1 MVPGRTPGFREDHPY
16 QLAIVG
22 GGPAGLTAAVY
33 AARKNLDALLLT
45 KDIGGQ
51 TLLTSDIENYMGY
64 QYVTGREL
72 AAKFEE
78 QVKRYPIDVAVGE
91 EVLRVA
97 REEEGFV
104 LTTAGGKRFLAEAVI
119 VATGKRSRPLG
130 VPGERELVGRG
141 VSYCAVCDA
150 PLFSGK
156 DVIVVGAGNSGAT
169 AVVDLLKIARAI
181 YVVDVLPDW
190 RADPVLVERVAAA
203 GDKVRTYFGHE
214 VVEIKGEERVEGIVL
229 RDRGS
234 GTQLELP
241 VQGVFIEIGLIPN
254 SELIRGLAELN
265 ERGEIVVDCQCR
277 TDVPGL
283 LAAGDVTTVPEKQ
296 IIIAAG
302 EGAKAALS
310 AYAQWSAM
318 KSSRRSWWTG
328 SPWPDGAKWLSPA
341 RGSARRRW

>member
-1 MVPGRTPGFREDHPY
+1 MVDLGGKGFGIVLPGKERRFKEGHRYD
-16 QLAIVG
+16 LAIVG

-33 AARKNLDALLLT
+33 AARKNLDAVLIS

-64 QYVTGREL
+64 QYVSGREL

-91 EVLRVA
+91 EVARVA
-97 REEEGFV
+97 PEDGGFV
-104 LTTAGGKRFLAEAVI
+104 VTTSTNREVRARAVI
-119 VATGKRSRPLG
+119 VATGKRSRALG

-150 PLFSGK
+150 PLFPGK

-169 AVVDLLKIARAI
+169 AVVDLLKIARRI

-190 RADPVLVERVAAA
+190 RADPVLVDRIRAA
-203 GDKVRTYFGHE
+203 GEMVQPFFGHE
-214 VVEIKGEERVEGIVL
+214 VVEIKGESRVEGIVIK
-229 RDRGS
+229 DRGS
-234 GTQLELP
+234 GQVRELP

-254 SELIRGLAELN
+254 SEPVKGVAELN
-265 ERGEIVVDCQCR
+265 RWGEIVVDCKCQ
-277 TDVPGL
+277 TSVPGL
-283 LAAGDVTTVPEKQ
+283 FAAGDVTTVPEKQ

-310 AYAQWSAM
+310 AYAYLIGQE
-318 KSSRRSWWTG
+318 G
-328 SPWPDGAKWLSPA
+328 
-341 RGSARRRW
+341 

>member
-1 MVPGRTPGFREDHPY
+1 MVDLGGKGFGIVLPGKERGFKEGHRYD
-16 QLAIVG
+16 LAIVG

-33 AARKNLDALLLT
+33 AARKNLDAVLIS

-64 QYVTGREL
+64 QYVSGREL

-91 EVLRVA
+91 EVA
-97 REEEGFV
+97 RTAPEDGGFV
-104 LTTAGGKRFLAEAVI
+104 VTTSTNREVRARAVI
-119 VATGKRSRPLG
+119 VATGKRSRALG

-150 PLFSGK
+150 PLFPGK

-169 AVVDLLKIARAI
+169 AVVDLLKIARRI

-190 RADPVLVERVAAA
+190 RADPVLVDRIRAA
-203 GDKVRTYFGHE
+203 GEMVQPFFGHE
-214 VVEIKGEERVEGIVL
+214 VVEIKGESRVEGIVIK
-229 RDRGS
+229 DRGS
-234 GTQLELP
+234 GQVRELP

-254 SELIRGLAELN
+254 SEPVKGVAELN
-265 ERGEIVVDCQCR
+265 RWGEIVVDCKCQ
-277 TDVPGL
+277 TSVPGL
-283 LAAGDVTTVPEKQ
+283 FAAGDVTTVPEKQ

-310 AYAQWSAM
+310 AYAYLIGQE
-318 KSSRRSWWTG
+318 G
-328 SPWPDGAKWLSPA
+328 
-341 RGSARRRW
+341 

>member
-1 MVPGRTPGFREDHPY
+1 MVDLGGKGFGIVLPGKERGFKEGHRYD
-16 QLAIVG
+16 LAIVG

-33 AARKNLDALLLT
+33 AARKNLDAVLIS

-64 QYVTGREL
+64 QYVSGREL

-91 EVLRVA
+91 EVARVA
-97 REEEGFV
+97 PEDGGFV
-104 LTTAGGKRFLAEAVI
+104 VTTSTNREVRARAVI

-150 PLFSGK
+150 PLFPGK

-169 AVVDLLKIARAI
+169 AVVDLLKIARRI

-190 RADPVLVERVAAA
+190 RADPVLVDRIRAA
-203 GDKVRTYFGHE
+203 GEMVQPFFGHE
-214 VVEIKGEERVEGIVL
+214 VVEIKGESRVEGIVIK
-229 RDRGS
+229 DRGS
-234 GTQLELP
+234 GQVRELP

-254 SELIRGLAELN
+254 SEPVKGVAELN
-265 ERGEIVVDCQCR
+265 RWGEIVVDCKCQTR
-277 TDVPGL
+277 VPGMF
-283 LAAGDVTTVPEKQ
+283 AAGDVTTVPEKQ

-310 AYAQWSAM
+310 AYAYLIGQE
-318 KSSRRSWWTG
+318 G
-328 SPWPDGAKWLSPA
+328 
-341 RGSARRRW
+341 

>member
-1 MVPGRTPGFREDHPY
+1 MVDLGGKGFGIVLPGKERGFKEGHRYD
-16 QLAIVG
+16 LAIVG

-33 AARKNLDALLLT
+33 AARKNLDAVLIS

-64 QYVTGREL
+64 QYVSGREL

-91 EVLRVA
+91 EVARVA
-97 REEEGFV
+97 PEDGGFV
-104 LTTAGGKRFLAEAVI
+104 VTTSTNREVRARAVI

-150 PLFSGK
+150 PLFPGK

-169 AVVDLLKIARAI
+169 AVVDLLKIARRI

-190 RADPVLVERVAAA
+190 RADPVLVDRIRAA
-203 GDKVRTYFGHE
+203 GEMVQPFFGHE
-214 VVEIKGEERVEGIVL
+214 VVEIKGESRVEGIVIK
-229 RDRGS
+229 DRGS
-234 GTQLELP
+234 GQVRELP

-254 SELIRGLAELN
+254 SEPVKGVAELN
-265 ERGEIVVDCQCR
+265 RWGEIVVDCKCQ
-277 TDVPGL
+277 TSVPGL
-283 LAAGDVTTVPEKQ
+283 FAAGDVTTVPEKQ

-310 AYAQWSAM
+310 AYAYLIGQE
-318 KSSRRSWWTG
+318 G
-328 SPWPDGAKWLSPA
+328 
-341 RGSARRRW
+341 

>member
-1 MVPGRTPGFREDHPY
+1 MELEFVVPGRTPGFREDHPY

-156 DVIVVGAGNSGAT
+156 DVIVVGAGNSGTT
-169 AVVDLLKIARAI
+169 A
-181 YVVDVLPDW
+181 VVDVLPDW

-254 SELIRGLAELN
+254 SELVRGLAELN
-265 ERGEIVVDCQCR
+265 ERGEIVVDCQCQ

-283 LAAGDVTTVPEKQ
+283 FAAGDVTTVPEKQ

-310 AYAQWSAM
+310 AYAHLLGRKGLA
-318 KSSRRSWWTG
+318 
-328 SPWPDGAKWLSPA
+328 L
-341 RGSARRRW
+341 

>member
-1 MVPGRTPGFREDHPY
+1 MVDLGGKGFGIVLPGKERGFKEGHRYD
-16 QLAIVG
+16 LAIVG

-33 AARKNLDALLLT
+33 AARKNLDAVLIS

-64 QYVTGREL
+64 QYVSGREL

-91 EVLRVA
+91 EVARVA
-97 REEEGFV
+97 PEDGGFV
-104 LTTAGGKRFLAEAVI
+104 VTTSTNREVRARAVI
-119 VATGKRSRPLG
+119 VATGKRSRALG

-150 PLFSGK
+150 PLFPGK

-169 AVVDLLKIARAI
+169 AVVDLLKIARRI

-190 RADPVLVERVAAA
+190 RADPVLVDRIRAA
-203 GDKVRTYFGHE
+203 GEMVQPFFGHE
-214 VVEIKGEERVEGIVL
+214 VVEIKGESRVEGIVIK
-229 RDRGS
+229 DRGS
-234 GTQLELP
+234 GQVRELP

-254 SELIRGLAELN
+254 SEPVKGVAELN
-265 ERGEIVVDCQCR
+265 RWGEIVVDCKCQ
-277 TDVPGL
+277 TSVPGL
-283 LAAGDVTTVPEKQ
+283 FAAGDVTTVPEKQ

-310 AYAQWSAM
+310 AYAYLIGQE
-318 KSSRRSWWTG
+318 G
-328 SPWPDGAKWLSPA
+328 
-341 RGSARRRW
+341 

>member
-1 MVPGRTPGFREDHPY
+1 MVDLGGKGFGIVLPGKERGFKEGHRYD
-16 QLAIVG
+16 LAIVG

-33 AARKNLDALLLT
+33 AARKNLDAVLIS

-64 QYVTGREL
+64 QYVSGREL

-91 EVLRVA
+91 EVARVA
-97 REEEGFV
+97 PEGSGFV
-104 LTTAGGKRFLAEAVI
+104 VTTSTNREVWARAVI

-150 PLFSGK
+150 PLFPGK

-169 AVVDLLKIARAI
+169 AVVDLLKIARRI

-190 RADPVLVERVAAA
+190 RADPVLVDRIRAA
-203 GDKVRTYFGHE
+203 GDMVQPFFGHE
-214 VVEIKGEERVEGIVL
+214 VVEIKGESRVEGIVIK
-229 RDRGS
+229 DRGS
-234 GTQLELP
+234 GQVRELP

-254 SELIRGLAELN
+254 SEPVKGVAELN
-265 ERGEIVVDCQCR
+265 RWGEIVVDCKCQ
-277 TDVPGL
+277 TSVPGL
-283 LAAGDVTTVPEKQ
+283 FAAGDVTTVPEKQ

-310 AYAQWSAM
+310 AYAYLIGQE
-318 KSSRRSWWTG
+318 G
-328 SPWPDGAKWLSPA
+328 
-341 RGSARRRW
+341 

>member
-1 MVPGRTPGFREDHPY
+1 MADLAGTGFEIVLPGRERGVKGGHLYD
-16 QLAIVG
+16 LAIVG

-33 AARKNLDALLLT
+33 AARKNLDTALVS

-78 QVKRYPIDVAVGE
+78 QVKKYPIDVAVGE
-91 EVLRVA
+91 EVARV
-97 REEEGFV
+97 EPDGETFS
-104 LTTAGGKRFLAEAVI
+104 LTTSTGKTLRARAVI

-150 PLFSGK
+150 PLFPGK

-169 AVVDLLKIARAI
+169 AVVDLLAIARRI
-181 YVVDVLPDW
+181 YVVDVAPDW
-190 RADPVLVERVAAA
+190 RADPVLVARIAAA
-203 GDKVRTYFGHE
+203 GEMVQTFFGHE
-214 VVEIKGEERVEGIVL
+214 VAEIKGKERVEGIVL
-229 RDRGS
+229 RDRAS
-234 GTQLELP
+234 GEERELP

-254 SELIRGLAELN
+254 SEPVKGVAELN
-265 ERGEIVVDCQCR
+265 EWGEIVVDCKCQ
-277 TDVPGL
+277 TSVPGL
-283 LAAGDVTTVPEKQ
+283 FAAGDVTTVPEKQ

-302 EGAKAALS
+302 EGAKAALA
-310 AYAQWSAM
+310 AYSYLIGR
-318 KSSRRSWWTG
+318 KG
-328 SPWPDGAKWLSPA
+328 
-341 RGSARRRW
+341 